1 MLPCGFYTHCFVC
14 SNFLYFRSFLLKGL
28 FPINVCCKAKNIIRK
43 IMYLTKFFFL
53 FSTKLEISWQ
63 HTKTYVIHHIE
74 KRFAFEFLWKNYN
87 QIGDRTVRR

>member
-1 MLPCGFYTHCFVC
+1 
-14 SNFLYFRSFLLKGL
+14 
-28 FPINVCCKAKNIIRK
+28 
-43 IMYLTKFFFL
+43 MYLTKFFFL

-87 QIGDRTVRR
+87 QIVDRTVRR